1 MQCNPNTEKT
11 EGIKCPRGP
20 VKKEG
25 FLIKEKMEILNG
37 YMLDELLLKQEKITK
52 LGSVKLFITTSN

>member
-20 VKKEG
+20 VKEG

-37 YMLDELLLKQEKITK
+37 TC
-52 LGSVKLFITTSN
+52 